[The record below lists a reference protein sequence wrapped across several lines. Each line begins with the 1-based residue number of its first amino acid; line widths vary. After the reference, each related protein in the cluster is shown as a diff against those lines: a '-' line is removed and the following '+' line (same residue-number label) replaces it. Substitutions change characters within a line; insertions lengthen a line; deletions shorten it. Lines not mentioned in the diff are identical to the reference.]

1 MKTNKLTHVMI
12 LIFAFAYQSFSQT
25 SDTRGVCLII
35 KDSAGQM
42 LTYYKNSYAL
52 VVGVSDYT
60 NGWPDLPN
68 AISDATAVGECL
80 KRHGFKIESLF
91 NPTKSELNEALEAF
105 IFQHGQFE
113 DTRLIFYFAGHGY
126 SVSMPYGGKLG
137 YIVPADAPLPHQNK
151 TEFMQKAI
159 SMQEFDKDA
168 HQIQAKHVLYIF
180 DSCFSGSIFAL
191 SRSAPKPIDENIKYH
206 VRQFITAGKEDEE
219 VPDES
224 IFTKQLITA
233 LNGAGDIIKDGYIT
247 GSELGLYLQE
257 NVPPYSN
264 QHPQFGKI
272 RDIAKGDFV
281 FNANFP
287 PVPVGDQSPPDIYD
301 LTDGQA
307 MEGMSFPIRV
317 KVQDNN
323 EISQVVVVYKNGVE
337 SNPVKREMTKVD
349 EGIYEFEI
357 PELTDQIFSY
367 AVAAWDKAG
376 NRNTLKAKNIK
387 VIESDLYTNTNTRTN
402 NSTTNDN
409 DDTNMPNKNNK
420 GISKTLVWLGG
431 ITIVGGVIAF
441 LTMNSHEDPPV
452 RTGFIHVEIPANPGK

>member
-1 MKTNKLTHVMI
+1 MKTRRLTYI
-12 LIFAFAYQSFSQT
+12 IIFIFALTYKTISQT
-25 SDTRGVCLII
+25 IDTRGVNLII
-35 KDSAGQM
+35 KDSAGQT
-42 LTYYKNSYAL
+42 LTYYKNSYAF

-68 AISDATAVGECL
+68 AVSDATEVGKCL
-80 KRHGFKIESLF
+80 TRHGFKIESLF
-91 NPTKSELNEALEAF
+91 NPTKSELNKALEDF

-126 SVSMPYGGKLG
+126 SISMPYGGKLG
-137 YIVPADAPLPHQNK
+137 YIVPTDAPLPHQNK

-168 HQIQAKHVLYIF
+168 RQIQAKHVLYIF

-191 SRSAPKPIDENIKYH
+191 SRSAPKPIDQYIKYH

-233 LNGAGDIIKDGYIT
+233 LNGDGDIIKDGYIT

-272 RDIAKGDFV
+272 RDPDLAKGDFV
-281 FNANFP
+281 FNTNFP
-287 PVPVGDQSPPDIYD
+287 PIPVGDQSPPTIFD
-301 LTDGQA
+301 LTDGRA

-323 EISQVVVVYKNGVE
+323 EVSQVVVVYMNGVG
-337 SNPVKREMTKVD
+337 SSAVKREMIKVHD
-349 EGIYEFEI
+349 SIYEFEI
-357 PELTDQIFSY
+357 PELANQKFSY
-367 AVAAWDKAG
+367 AIAAWDKAG
-376 NRNTLKAKNIK
+376 NRNILKAINID
-387 VIESDLYTNTNTRTN
+387 VIESEPYHSINTHHGK
-402 NSTTNDN
+402 STTNDN
-409 DDTNMPNKNNK
+409 DNTSLPNKSNK
-420 GISKTLVWLGG
+420 GIGKTLAWLGG
-431 ITIVGGVIAF
+431 VTVVGGVIAF
-441 LTMNSHEDPPV
+441 LTMRGNGESKEPI
-452 RTGFIHVEIPANPGK
+452 GIIHVEIPANP